1 MITVLKV
8 MKHNGELCITRKH
21 EFTVESHEA
30 LENERAKLEKHYG
43 CRIYFVRKEKEAQTE
58 KPR

>member
-8 MKHNGELCITRKH
+8 LKHNGELCMTRKH

-30 LENERAKLEKHYG
+30 LEEERLKLEKHYE
-43 CRIYFVRKEKEAQTE
+43 CRIYFVIKEKCT
-58 KPR
+58 KTIKL